1 MDMVLIVLM
10 NFEKHDINI
19 QLTIAH
25 DFAYKY
31 KKNDTHNCKMFQFP
45 SALWAIG
52 IVFLHQLLLHE
63 DLANLGK

>member
-31 KKNDTHNCKMFQFP
+31 KKNDTHNCKMQITVSISFCIMGHWHCLSP
-45 SALWAIG
+45 STFVA
-52 IVFLHQLLLHE
+52 
-63 DLANLGK
+63 